1 MLHMKEQDKIWEEEL
16 SDVGIG
22 NQPKKWFRVMIIKM
36 NWEFRRKMDTRHEK
50 LEVFKKYLENKKNK

>member
-50 LEVFKKYLENKKNK
+50 LEFLRNT